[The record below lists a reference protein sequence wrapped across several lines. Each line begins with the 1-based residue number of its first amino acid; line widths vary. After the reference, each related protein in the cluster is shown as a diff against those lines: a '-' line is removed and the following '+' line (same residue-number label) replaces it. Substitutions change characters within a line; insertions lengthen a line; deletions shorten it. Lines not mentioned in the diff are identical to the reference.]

1 MLWSR
6 VSLNPVNLQWLVLIP
21 WVSLKKWK
29 TLHRSW
35 RKKWGIGRRVKGCP
49 PPTPCGLHD
58 YKLWRVGSG
67 RGFPPSASQNKT
79 YSNWSCNDATIKVA
93 NVGQSIPSMA
103 RYPQN
108 LNAVGNPDVWWSKDV
123 NSTGGLRH
131 VYVLLRSLVP
141 WVLANDNNLGTIS
154 ITWA

>member
-1 MLWSR
+1 M
-6 VSLNPVNLQWLVLIP
+6 LIP

-67 RGFPPSASQNKT
+67 RGFPPSVSQNET
-79 YSNWSCNDATIKVA
+79 YSNWSCNDAIIKVA
-93 NVGQSIPSMA
+93 NVGKSIPGMP
-103 RYPQN
+103 RCPQD
-108 LNAVGNPDVWWSKDV
+108 LNIVGYPDVWWPKDEII
-123 NSTGGLRH
+123 TGGLRH
-131 VYVLLRSLVP
+131 VSVLLRSLLP
-141 WVLANDNNLGTIS
+141 LVLTDVNNLGTTS
-154 ITWA
+154 IT